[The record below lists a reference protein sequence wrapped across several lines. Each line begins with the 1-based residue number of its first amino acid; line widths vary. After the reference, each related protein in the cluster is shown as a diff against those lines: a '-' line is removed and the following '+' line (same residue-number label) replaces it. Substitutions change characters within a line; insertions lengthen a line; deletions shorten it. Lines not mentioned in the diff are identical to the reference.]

1 MARLAGLEKAL
12 YYPTD
17 LDTVELIAQHVT
29 ISGYSKSSTFVIDP
43 CIGEGLAVHRF
54 VQALKGKPWDDAVA
68 SMRSSSY
75 SSYASQYANDVHASR
90 DLITIKGIELDAER
104 AKAAKELLGEKNIL
118 ESPMENAAVVD
129 KFDLMWCNP
138 PYTYSNGRRV
148 ELNWVEQTANYL
160 KDGGTAI
167 FILPDMFVSYR
178 KDDGGYGLN
187 EGKYAREMG
196 TSLAKAGYSSN
207 LLVLRF
213 PDSSYSQFKQ
223 VAVFAT
229 KNNRSSGYSGDNHR
243 LIVAGN
249 VGDLFTYDRYGQR
262 RGNKHGFRLDG
273 GVGRTEPTITR
284 AVEGLPKESVFANG
298 NIPASMIDFLGDPKG
313 LSHIMRPLAPM
324 RKEHAALVAAAG
336 MFNGEVI
343 DGKAIK
349 GSTIKKVVRHVTEGS
364 TQAGTSV
371 SEIVDSEVLA
381 AQLATIDMETG
392 EMIVVNSLDDKE
404 VFEKLLEEHAHEFVD
419 LAERLYPPMFTEADM
434 GQYTK
439 ALSHVHAP
447 RKIKGIQNG
456 LFPQQT
462 FRAASILDGWKR
474 HHVVTMVGEM
484 GVGKSLRNESRV
496 YTPDGFQTIGETQ
509 VGDTVIGQDGKPTT
523 VLGVYP
529 QGKLDIYRVTFT
541 DGSSVDCSEDH
552 LWEVQTPLNKWKGKE
567 SKILSLR
574 EIMEK
579 PLAHAN
585 GNLQNFIPM
594 TSPVQFRGGDLPVD
608 PYLLGALIGD
618 GCLSVKG
625 SLRISSADD
634 EILANIRAALPDNLG
649 LFRDNQYD
657 WRITS
662 GNKSQ
667 QSNPIMNALR
677 LMGLYGK
684 RSEDKFIP
692 KTYLYSSVEQRIAL
706 LQGLADTDG
715 SVAGEGC
722 ASVEFTTVS
731 RQLSI
736 DVKELVQSLGGIVST
751 KEKKTQYEY
760 NGEKR
765 NGQLAYRMVLKLPS
779 SIKPFRLTRKLELY
793 RPQGKY
799 EPTRAIT
806 SIKHVGQHDATCILV
821 DNPRHL
827 FLTDEFIVTHNTI
840 VAAAACIIKAMQ
852 RKEHNRKII
861 VLLPPKQDLVNKWEE
876 EMLLGLREFHP
887 KVRKVETI
895 TDVQK
900 AFAEKGLV
908 IILIRETT
916 AKMSSGWV
924 PVYMPERRQPKH
936 IDRVR
941 PVLCPTCGHP
951 LELSQEKPE
960 KTKAHCVRCQA
971 EGKDSAMWTV
981 ARRTTNKSDGPGY
994 ARYPLAKYIR
1004 DHYRDRYLLIIDEA
1018 HNMKAAESA
1027 RGYAAQDL
1035 LASAHRTVQMTGT
1048 LYNGMASSIYFLLWR
1063 ALPEFRK
1070 VWGWA
1075 DSQKFVNEY
1084 GLFEKI
1090 TKQYDNDR
1098 YTSSRSG
1105 YKQFSE
1111 RISEKPGIHPAM
1123 IALLLPST
1131 VFFGIRDLEVI
1142 LPPYSEHTLFV
1153 DKPEKFQKIDTY
1165 LDSIRADAVQ
1175 KMLQDRDMSLMSQLT
1190 WAKQGAWEMAAE
1202 GDYVDEH
1209 VLSPLDCPWDM
1220 WTKEEALL
1228 RLVAQE
1234 KRAGRPVLAFV
1245 GQINRRDNTGRLCN
1259 LLAQHGM
1266 KGAVMRADVKSRVE
1280 FVRTAIKGGADVIFT
1295 SAELVKEGIDLFELP
1310 TFVWLYGESKTYL
1323 VQQANRRAWRP
1334 GQDKECKIFYLAY
1347 NKTPQAE
1354 RMDRLAKKLA
1364 AAQSIQGDV
1373 RQGLAAILGDEDF
1386 VSRLQDATV
1395 STKHFE
1401 SDLTIDD
1408 LPELEDFTTTT
1419 APPLVDVV
1427 VEVTSKKPV
1436 RVHVTVE
1443 EIQGYGQLSLF

>member
-43 CIGEGLAVHRF
+43 CIGEGLAAHRF

-75 SSYASQYANDVHASR
+75 SSYASQCANDVHASR

-118 ESPMENAAVVD
+118 ESPMENAAVVG

-229 KNNRSSGYSGDNHR
+229 KNNRSSGYSDNHR

-262 RGNKHGFRLDG
+262 RDNKHGFRLDG

-434 GQYTK
+434 GQYTEV
-439 ALSHVHAP
+439 LSHVHAP

-484 GVGKSLRNESRV
+484 GVGK
-496 YTPDGFQTIGETQ
+496 
-509 VGDTVIGQDGKPTT
+509 
-523 VLGVYP
+523 
-529 QGKLDIYRVTFT
+529 
-541 DGSSVDCSEDH
+541 
-552 LWEVQTPLNKWKGKE
+552 
-567 SKILSLR
+567 
-574 EIMEK
+574 
-579 PLAHAN
+579 
-585 GNLQNFIPM
+585 
-594 TSPVQFRGGDLPVD
+594 
-608 PYLLGALIGD
+608 
-618 GCLSVKG
+618 
-625 SLRISSADD
+625 
-634 EILANIRAALPDNLG
+634 
-649 LFRDNQYD
+649 
-657 WRITS
+657 
-662 GNKSQ
+662 
-667 QSNPIMNALR
+667 
-677 LMGLYGK
+677 
-684 RSEDKFIP
+684 
-692 KTYLYSSVEQRIAL
+692 
-706 LQGLADTDG
+706 
-715 SVAGEGC
+715 
-722 ASVEFTTVS
+722 
-731 RQLSI
+731 
-736 DVKELVQSLGGIVST
+736 
-751 KEKKTQYEY
+751 
-760 NGEKR
+760 
-765 NGQLAYRMVLKLPS
+765 
-779 SIKPFRLTRKLELY
+779 
-793 RPQGKY
+793 
-799 EPTRAIT
+799 
-806 SIKHVGQHDATCILV
+806 
-821 DNPRHL
+821 
-827 FLTDEFIVTHNTI
+827 TI

-916 AKMSSGWV
+916 AKMSSGWA

-1408 LPELEDFTTTT
+1408 LPELEDFTVTTT

-1443 EIQGYGQLSLF
+1443 EIKDYGQLSLF